1 MAKEIIF
8 PEQYTALN
16 LPLSAG
22 VKSGDLLFVSGQ
34 LALDKKGNLAGKG
47 DVKKQT
53 EQALRNVEEILL
65 GGGSSLEKVL
75 KVTVYLADISQFSAM
90 NEVYRTFFRD
100 KFPARTT
107 VQAKLSRDEYLIE
120 IDAVASCS

>member
-8 PEQYTALN
+8 PEQYAALN

-75 KVTVYLADISQFSAM
+75 KVTVYLADISHFPAM
-90 NEVYRTFFRD
+90 NEAYRTFFRD

>member
-1 MAKEIIF
+1 MAKEIIL
-8 PEQYTALN
+8 PEQYAALN

-53 EQALRNVEEILL
+53 EQALRNVEEILVA
-65 GGGSSLEKVL
+65 GGSSLEKAL

-90 NEVYRTFFRD
+90 NEVYRTFFKD
-100 KFPARTT
+100 KYPARTT
-107 VQAKLSRDEYLIE
+107 VQSKLSRDEYLIE
-120 IDAVASCS
+120 IDAVA

>member
-1 MAKEIIF
+1 MAKEIIL
-8 PEQYTALN
+8 PELYAALN

-34 LALDKKGNLAGKG
+34 LALDRKGNLAGKG

-65 GGGSSLEKVL
+65 AGGSSLEKAL
-75 KVTVYLADISQFSAM
+75 KVTVYLADISHFPAM